1 MFVWFMPV
9 ILSIR
14 EEWAVRIRTTYGQN
28 GILTNVDDTDLMI
41 LRVLQTNAR
50 TSNRDVAKAVG
61 VSPTTALERT
71 RALHRRG
78 VITGATVDVD
88 LASIGRGVQALISIR
103 IRPPSRRNIEGFR
116 DWAERQSDTLA
127 LFTTSGTADFV
138 LHLAVPSNDHLYA
151 FVIDELTTRPEV
163 ADVHTSIVYE
173 HHRNTRI
180 APAG

>member
-1 MFVWFMPV
+1 MD
-9 ILSIR
+9 
-14 EEWAVRIRTTYGQN
+14 RI
-28 GILTNVDDTDLMI
+28 DLAI

-50 TSNRDVAKAVG
+50 TSNRDVARAVG
-61 VSPTTALERT
+61 VSATTALDRT
-71 RALHRRG
+71 RALYRRG
-78 VITGATVDVD
+78 VITGATLELD
-88 LASIGRGVQALISIR
+88 LPSIGRAVQALISIR

-116 DWAERQSDTLA
+116 DWAEQRPDALA

-138 LHLAVPSNDHLYA
+138 LHLAVPTNEHLYA

-180 APAG
+180 PPAE